1 MITLHKRVFILS
13 RYIFPSAM
21 SYVDGSD
28 AGSDSSSS
36 SSSTVA
42 PGSAANKRPKPPQDA
57 INEFWSK
64 FAAKTPSKGMV
75 QDNKRP

>member
-1 MITLHKRVFILS
+1 
-13 RYIFPSAM
+13 M

-42 PGSAANKRPKPPQDA
+42 PGSASNKRPKPPQDA
-57 INEFWSK
+57 INEFWAK

-75 QDNKRP
+75 RDTEKFVRFPVLTLSV